1 MRLVILHPKLILKSL
16 VLLFTSVLLSGC
28 YGQKGLDDLK
38 VFMTDVKSKP
48 HGRIEPLP
56 EFRAYESF
64 SYGASDLRSP
74 FSKPVIIEILEA
86 EVEEASS
93 VFPNFDR
100 PKEYLE
106 RFAISTL
113 SMVGTL
119 SREGGSLWALVTDE
133 NGDVHRVKEG
143 NFLGQNHGEIL
154 VVTELSV
161 QVMEIV
167 PDGDGGWVQRPRA
180 IQIEGIEQ

>member
-1 MRLVILHPKLILKSL
+1 MIIKFLCPKFMLKTLLL
-16 VLLFTSVLLSGC
+16 VLSSFLLAGC

-38 VFMTDVKSKP
+38 VFMVDVKSQP

-86 EVEEASS
+86 EIEESSS
-93 VFPNFDR
+93 VYPNFDR
-100 PKEYLE
+100 SKEYLE

-113 SMVGTL
+113 AMVGTL
-119 SREGGSLWALVTDE
+119 SREGGSLWALITDE

-143 NFLGQNHGEIL
+143 NYMGQNHGEIL

>member
-1 MRLVILHPKLILKSL
+1 MLKVSCDYYVLRVLFIL
-16 VLLFTSVLLSGC
+16 VLGSLLSGC

-38 VFMTDVKSKP
+38 VFMVDVKNQP
-48 HGRIEPLP
+48 HGRVDPLP
-56 EFRAYESF
+56 EFRAYEAF
-64 SYGASDLRSP
+64 TYGASDLRSP

-86 EVEEASS
+86 EVEESSS

-100 PKEYLE
+100 SKEYLE
-106 RFAISTL
+106 RFAISSL

-119 SREGGSLWALVTDE
+119 SREGGSLWALITDQ

-143 NFLGQNHGEIL
+143 NYLGQNHGEIL